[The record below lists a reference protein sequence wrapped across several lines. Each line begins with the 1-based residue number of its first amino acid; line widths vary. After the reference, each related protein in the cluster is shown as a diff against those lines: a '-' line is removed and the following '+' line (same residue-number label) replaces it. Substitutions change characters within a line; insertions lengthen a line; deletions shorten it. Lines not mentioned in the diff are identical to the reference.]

1 MDNFLF
7 FLKLG
12 WEHIIS
18 VDALDHQLF
27 VLALACIYRIAD
39 WKRVLL
45 LITAF
50 TVGHFTTLVLSIY
63 DLVFMP
69 AHWVEF
75 LIPVTIV
82 ISAAVNFKKPGNI
95 EFYTTY
101 KYLVALVFG
110 FIHGMGF
117 ANYLRFILSKEES
130 LGWSLL
136 SFNLGLELGQIAVI
150 AILLLLQEFLIRKL
164 SVKHRYIIL
173 FISAIT
179 LLTGLYFSI
188 IRFPN

>member
-1 MDNFLF
+1 M
-7 FLKLG
+7 
-12 WEHIIS
+12 
-18 VDALDHQLF
+18 
-27 VLALACIYRIAD
+27 
-39 WKRVLL
+39 LL

-82 ISAAVNFKKPGNI
+82 ISAAVNFKKPGNM
-95 EFYTTY
+95 EFYTSY
-101 KYLVALVFG
+101 KYLVALFFG
-110 FIHGMGF
+110 FVHGMGF

-130 LGWSLL
+130 LGGPLL
-136 SFNLGLELGQIAVI
+136 SFNIGLELGQIAVVI
-150 AILLLLQEFLIRKL
+150 VLLLLQELLIRKF
-164 SVKHRYIIL
+164 SVKHRYIVLI
-173 FISAIT
+173 ISAIT
-179 LLTGLYFSI
+179 LVTGLYFSI